1 MSKIHRLKYGKMHY
15 ELNGLNRLTALLSYC
30 VKFEAYRAVQGIIEV
45 CLYKNLFY
53 LRKGLNDS
61 YGKREVRIFW
71 RESNKWMTDDQ
82 RRRVRRFLKKR
93 GLLSR
98 DEG

>member
-1 MSKIHRLKYGKMHY
+1 MHY